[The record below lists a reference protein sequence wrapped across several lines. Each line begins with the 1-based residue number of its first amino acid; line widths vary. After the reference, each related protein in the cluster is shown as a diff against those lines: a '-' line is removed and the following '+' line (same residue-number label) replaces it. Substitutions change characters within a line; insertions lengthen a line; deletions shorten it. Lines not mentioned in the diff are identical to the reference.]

1 MLDEQPGYASG
12 WYTIVVRKSGGGY
25 NLTLSYLGACRF
37 YDSTMVG
44 YSAFN
49 IHDTTRAETISCSL
63 SLEQL
68 RDAKNHFDIVSAD
81 GGTTVLPE
89 FLSYYVGA
97 EFNYQ
102 DFAVRRRRLLS
113 GQTEMPF
120 VVPVT
125 GRHFCRPHPY
135 RESYLCNG
143 DGYQFECTES
153 FTCLQR
159 KQSDLRG
166 IAQDYILETV
176 VRDDEYWYCIL
187 DDNLYQVRT
196 ARDTEPELLAKL
208 RFHTHPSSLFVVA
221 GTLYIVPSSER
232 VLYRLES
239 DYFVPVCPFPRCAFG
254 FFQRSGVCYC
264 QL

>member
-1 MLDEQPGYASG
+1 M
-12 WYTIVVRKSGGGY
+12 
-25 NLTLSYLGACRF
+25 TLSYLGACRF

-49 IHDTTRAETISCSL
+49 LHDTTRAETVPCGL

-68 RDAKNHFDIVSAD
+68 RDAKNHFDIVSAE
-81 GGTTVLPE
+81 GTTTVLPE
-89 FLSYYVGA
+89 FLTYYVGA

-113 GQTEMPF
+113 GQAEMPF

-159 KQSDLRG
+159 KQSDIRG
-166 IAQDYILETV
+166 INQDYILETI
-176 VRDDEYWYCIL
+176 VRDDEYWYCLL
-187 DDNLYQVRT
+187 DDCLY
-196 ARDTEPELLAKL
+196 
-208 RFHTHPSSLFVVA
+208 
-221 GTLYIVPSSER
+221 
-232 VLYRLES
+232 
-239 DYFVPVCPFPRCAFG
+239 
-254 FFQRSGVCYC
+254 
-264 QL
+264 